1 MQNEKYR
8 NKYEILN
15 IQKEETDNINK
26 VIIQNLKDKIKSLND
41 KIAEQQKNIMDVL
54 MEKEN
59 KDKEIYQLEKKLNQL
74 DSEIKH
80 QGTSPYEEI
89 LYRSGKMSS
98 RLED

>member
-59 KDKEIYQLEKKLNQL
+59 KDKEIYQLEK
-74 DSEIKH
+74 I
-80 QGTSPYEEI
+80 
-89 LYRSGKMSS
+89 
-98 RLED
+98 